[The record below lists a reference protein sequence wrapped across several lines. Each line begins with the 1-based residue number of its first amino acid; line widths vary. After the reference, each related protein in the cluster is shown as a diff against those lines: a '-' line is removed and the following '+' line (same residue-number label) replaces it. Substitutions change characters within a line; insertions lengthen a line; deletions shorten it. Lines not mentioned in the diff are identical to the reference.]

1 MAKLKRACPKDKHL
15 AALEEKMVAKIGVGS
30 RAAEEARAKARALK
44 KSVLE
49 EKQRRLEKDAGS
61 APAALKP
68 SFGDHLPADT
78 KTTPTRDDSVSTV
91 AAAGSRRT
99 GTPVPAA
106 ARAYTPPGPAAA
118 ASGPDVATVDSVSTV
133 ATTGT
138 RRAGALVPA
147 AARAYTPPG
156 PAAAASGPDVAEQ
169 QPTKHPSSN
178 ELLLLA
184 PSGSVCN
191 DTSPNECLSLV
202 SYLYKSLF
210 RSCGP
215 VLESHRHRCQPEQ
228 TVA

>member
-106 ARAYTPPGPAAA
+106 ARAF
-118 ASGPDVATVDSVSTV
+118 
-133 ATTGT
+133 
-138 RRAGALVPA
+138 
-147 AARAYTPPG
+147 TPPG